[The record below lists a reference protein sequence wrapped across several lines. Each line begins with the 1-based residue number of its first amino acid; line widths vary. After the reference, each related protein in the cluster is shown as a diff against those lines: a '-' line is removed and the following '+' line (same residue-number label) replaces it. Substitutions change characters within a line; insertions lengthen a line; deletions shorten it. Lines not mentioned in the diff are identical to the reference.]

1 MSPPSDPR
9 ALARRVFDA
18 ESRAIARLADNLD
31 ERFEAAVEALR
42 GCTGRVVLMG
52 VGKSGL
58 ICRKVAA
65 TLSSTGTPALFVHPA
80 EAVHGDLGGI
90 VPGDVIVL
98 ASASGETSEI
108 VHLLPL
114 LRRVASS
121 VIALCGVPDSAIGRA
136 ADITLDCGV
145 DAEACPLGL
154 APTASSS
161 ATLAMGDAL
170 ALAVADAKGFSAE
183 DFGRLHPG
191 GALGRRFLLARDLMH
206 AGSAIPVVAPDAP
219 LRQVIAEMTAR
230 RLGMTT
236 VQEGG
241 RLVGVIS
248 DGDLRRLLERSDEP
262 LRVVARDIMSPSPRT
277 VAGDLPALRA
287 IELMEAPPRPVTWLV
302 VSDAEGRV
310 EGILHLHDVLAG
322 RR

>member
-1 MSPPSDPR
+1 MSGGADPR
-9 ALARRVFDA
+9 AVARRVFEA
-18 ESRAIARLADNLD
+18 ESRAIADLSGRLDASFDG
-31 ERFEAAVEALR
+31 AVAALR

-90 VPGDVIVL
+90 VPGDIVMV
-98 ASASGETSEI
+98 ASASGETAEV
-108 VHLLPL
+108 VHLLPF
-114 LRRVASS
+114 LRQVASS
-121 VIALCGVPDSAIGRA
+121 VIALCGRPDSTIGRA
-136 ADITLDCGV
+136 ANITLDCSV
-145 DAEACPLGL
+145 ATEACAHGL

-170 ALAVADAKGFSAE
+170 ALAVAESKGFSAD

-191 GALGRRFLLARDLMH
+191 GALGRRFLLVRDVMRS
-206 AGSAIPVVAPDAP
+206 GSEIPIVEAATPMRD
-219 LRQVIAEMTAR
+219 VIHEMTAK

-236 VQEGG
+236 VQQDG

-248 DGDLRRLLERSDEP
+248 DGDLRRLLERNERPLSLLASD
-262 LRVVARDIMSPSPRT
+262 VMSNGPRT
-277 VAGDLPALRA
+277 VPADLPARRA
-287 IELMEAPPRPVTWLV
+287 IEIMEAPPRPVTWLV
-302 VSDAEGRV
+302 VTTKDSAV
-310 EGILHLHDVLAG
+310 EGILHLHDLLAG
-322 RR
+322 TR